1 MSAIIMLVIVAMWAA
16 VLGPMWMRR
25 HDAVYESRSVD
36 KFSAA
41 MRVLSRRPRSAPGAS
56 VWGRSVMMPARP
68 VEVTNTSPVSVSGRA
83 GDTLRDST
91 PNDALFR
98 LRRNVGALILIDVFT
113 LAIWAGVGGT
123 PVLMLHLAGDAVTA
137 VALVG
142 LQKASERERLR
153 VAREARRRRVAK
165 LMAHEQQAVAATAPR
180 THTATPVWHDP
191 LSKRPST
198 AALARAAAEADRA
211 AVEAA
216 GAAGAAEH
224 SDEDAAQDAAQEAA
238 QEKAR
243 RRAARL
249 PATSTTQLPRTIDLT
264 VPGAWRESVGLDDVD
279 DEVREAAMISGDADL
294 DAELE
299 AILERRRRASSA

>member
-68 VEVTNTSPVSVSGRA
+68 VEATNTSPVSVSGRA
-83 GDTLRDST
+83 GDTPHDSA
-91 PNDALFR
+91 PNEALFR
-98 LRRNVGALILIDVFT
+98 LRRNVGVLILIDVFT

-123 PVLMLHLAGDAVTA
+123 PVLLLHLAGDAVTA
-137 VALVG
+137 VAVVG

-180 THTATPVWHDP
+180 TNTATPVWHDP
-191 LSKRPST
+191 LAKRPSR

-211 AVEAA
+211 AAEAA
-216 GAAGAAEH
+216 AKSAANSAE
-224 SDEDAAQDAAQEAA
+224 EAAQDAAEDAA

-243 RRAARL
+243 RRSARL
-249 PATSTTQLPRTIDLT
+249 PATSTTQAPRTIDLT
-264 VPGAWRESVGLDDVD
+264 VPGAWRESVGLDGVD
-279 DEVREAAMISGDADL
+279 DEVREAAMISDDAD
-294 DAELE
+294 LE
-299 AILERRRRASSA
+299 AILERRRGASSA